1 MLPGNRQ
8 VTHLYPNGAVN
19 PSVITITVDVYDE
32 DAQPHLA
39 AGTRSLIVNDVAPTV
54 SLSGNE
60 STLEGSLYTLILG
73 DVVDP
78 STTDAITAYVV
89 NWGDGDSDTFNTSS
103 LTEAT
108 HTYADGPGSHTITV
122 DLVDNDGT
130 RGPRWTST

>member
-60 STLEGSLYTLILG
+60 STLEGSLYTLTLG

-89 NWGDGDSDTFNTSS
+89 NWGPTP
-103 LTEAT
+103 LTRLALQKPPIPMPMALAAT
-108 HTYADGPGSHTITV
+108 QS
-122 DLVDNDGT
+122 
-130 RGPRWTST
+130 RWTW